1 MKQTDPNL
9 PSTYLEEKKGNNW
22 IIIGKV
28 WIKSL
33 FFFKIRQVGIIKWW
47 LFSYI
52 NKMQIK
58 DVTSCDSLQVVKV
71 TNS

>member
-9 PSTYLEEKKGNNW
+9 PSTYLEGKKKGNNW

-33 FFFKIRQVGIIKWW
+33 FFFKLDKLV
-47 LFSYI
+47 S
-52 NKMQIK
+52 
-58 DVTSCDSLQVVKV
+58 
-71 TNS
+71 